1 MHRPVLLAALV
12 TTSLLAGGPV
22 AEATEPAS
30 PTPPTGRAAS
40 GPSDVCGVVTGVGR
54 TSRTFRLR
62 TVTGRRIAF
71 KVTAATHYI
80 HLSGFAA
87 VKVGRRLEV
96 YYRRSGST
104 RRATSLEPYRTCDR
118 S

>member
-1 MHRPVLLAALV
+1 LPRAVLLAALI
-12 TTSLLAGGPV
+12 TTSLLAGGTV
-22 AEATEPAS
+22 AQATQPAG
-30 PTPPTGRAAS
+30 PTLTTGRAAS
-40 GPSDVCGVVTGVGR
+40 GPSDVCGVVAGVGR
-54 TSRTFRLR
+54 TSHTFSLR

-71 KVTAATHYI
+71 KVTSATHYI
-80 HLSGFAA
+80 HLSGFAS

-104 RRATSLEPYRTCDR
+104 RNATSLEPYRTCDD